1 MIEELK
7 KKFEQRDRVIRIVSK
22 NAAFRAVAIRN
33 TLAVQ
38 TAQKMHN
45 LEHIPAFLLAR
56 TMTAASMISAF
67 LKGEERVIIEIN
79 SEGIVNKVYAEAMQV
94 GECRG
99 FIKFSPNYFN
109 SEFTEKITKI
119 GDILGLGTLK
129 VSRILYNKTEPIVGI
144 IPLINGDISSD
155 IAYYFSQSEQIN
167 SAVILDVDFDDTGKI
182 ISSGGILV
190 QAMPGAVQE
199 EINNVVYALGKI
211 NSFCAELNTEKS
223 LEDILSKILPFEFDI
238 VKNKQVD
245 FFCRCSI
252 ANFIA
257 RLMLIGIDE
266 IEDMQKKGQN
276 ELVCQYCNKH
286 YYLSDAD
293 FKNIIG
299 QLKVQQN

>member
-1 MIEELK
+1 MIEDLK

-33 TLAVQ
+33 TLCVQ
-38 TAQKMHN
+38 TAQKTHN

-56 TMTAASMISAF
+56 AITAASMISAF
-67 LKGEERVIIEIN
+67 LKGEERVILEIN
-79 SEGIVNKVYAEAMQV
+79 SKGIINRVYAEAMQV

-99 FIKFSPNYFN
+99 FINFSPNYFN

-144 IPLINGDISSD
+144 VPLINGDISSD
-155 IAYYFSQSEQIN
+155 IAYYFAQSEQIN
-167 SAVILDVDFDDTGKI
+167 SAVILDVDFDDDGKI
-182 ISSGGILV
+182 INSGGILV

-199 EINNVVYALGKI
+199 ELDNVVSALSNI
-211 NSFCAELNTEKS
+211 NSFCAELNAEKS
-223 LEDILSKILPFEFDI
+223 LEDILNRILPFEFDI

-245 FFCRCSI
+245 FFCRCNI
-252 ANFIA
+252 QNFIA

-266 IEDMQKKGQN
+266 IEDMQKQGQN

-286 YYLSDAD
+286 YYLRDVD

-299 QLKVQQN
+299 QLKAQQN